1 MVPSG
6 RILYTCEFDYYSISL
21 QLNNVYSLN
30 FFSGNGYA
38 WSQPLGC
45 VEFDGGRHKYLSFF
59 FMVSFVTHV
68 SASRLNESTIS
79 NRMTPNMAA
88 CIAVESISILEKLHS
103 KG

>member
-1 MVPSG
+1 MFRCHIVFKGMLFMVFQ
-6 RILYTCEFDYYSISL
+6 LYLIR
-21 QLNNVYSLN
+21 
-30 FFSGNGYA
+30 
-38 WSQPLGC
+38 W
-45 VEFDGGRHKYLSFF
+45 GRHKYLPFF

>member
-1 MVPSG
+1 
-6 RILYTCEFDYYSISL
+6 
-21 QLNNVYSLN
+21 
-30 FFSGNGYA
+30 
-38 WSQPLGC
+38 

-79 NRMTPNMAA
+79 NRMTPNMVA

-103 KG
+103 KISYLEPNVLRCMYYC